1 MKPKLMKLAASIIVT
16 GLGAAGPALS
26 TDMSSLPPVQAQGA
40 VSYMTGGIGEDEAAA
55 LKRAA
60 AAFPLEMMFVQK
72 ARPNDEFLAD
82 VRVSVRDRSGNSLLE
97 TTAQGPFLLAK
108 LPAGTYRIE
117 AEYRGERKHQ
127 SVEIRPGTHR
137 RAVFVWA
144 PRDDSEGPV
153 LTSAN

>member
-1 MKPKLMKLAASIIVT
+1 MKPKLTKLAASIIIT
-16 GLGAAGPALS
+16 GLSAAGPALS

-55 LKRAA
+55 FKHAA
-60 AAFPLEMMFVQK
+60 AGFPLEMLFVQK

-97 TTAQGPFLLAK
+97 TTAEGPFLLAK

-127 SVEIRPGTHR
+127 SVEIRSGTHR

-144 PRDDSEGPV
+144 PRDDSEGRV